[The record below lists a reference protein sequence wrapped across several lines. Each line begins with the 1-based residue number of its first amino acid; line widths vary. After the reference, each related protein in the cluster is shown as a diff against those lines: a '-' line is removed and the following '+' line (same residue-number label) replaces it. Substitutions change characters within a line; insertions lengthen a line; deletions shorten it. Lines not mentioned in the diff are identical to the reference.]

1 MSKRVN
7 INSDIW
13 GPKGW
18 FFLDTII
25 LGYPDNPTMDE
36 KMAFMNFLTSLKIVL
51 PCEKCR
57 NHFTEYIKKNPLN
70 DIILSSKKKLVEW
83 ILECHNNVRR
93 LQKKQTLT
101 IDDFYNYYSKQINL
115 DINKVTSEV
124 KEKAEPKNNLLKKS
138 TKTLITYGIV
148 IIILIL
154 IVILYFSK

>member
-25 LGYPDNPTMDE
+25 LGYPDKPTMDE

-101 IDDFYNYYSKQINL
+101 LDDFYNYYSKQINL
-115 DINKVTSEV
+115 DIDKVTSEV
-124 KEKAEPKNNLLKKS
+124 KEKSKINNIFNGL
-138 TKTLITYGIV
+138 TKTHLTYGIV
-148 IIILIL
+148 IILLIL
-154 IVILYFSK
+154 IALLYMKF

>member
-25 LGYPDNPTMDE
+25 LGYPDKPTVDE
-36 KMAFMNFLTSLKIVL
+36 KTAFMNFLASLKVVL

-57 NHFTEYIKKNPLN
+57 IHFTEYIKKNPLN

-101 IDDFYNYYSKQINL
+101 LDDFYNYYSKQINL
-115 DINKVTSEV
+115 DIDRVTSEV
-124 KEKAEPKNNLLKKS
+124 KEKSKINNILGGL
-138 TKTLITYGIV
+138 TKTHLTYGIV
-148 IIILIL
+148 IILLIL
-154 IVILYFSK
+154 IALLYMKF